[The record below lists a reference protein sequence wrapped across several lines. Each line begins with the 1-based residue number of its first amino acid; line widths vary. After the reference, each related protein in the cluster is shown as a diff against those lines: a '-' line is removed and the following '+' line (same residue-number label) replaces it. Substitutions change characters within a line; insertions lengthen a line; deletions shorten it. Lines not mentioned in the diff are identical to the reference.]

1 MSVLDPTSTDPE
13 TAARMLLED
22 VTAEVVADPYPWYRR
37 LRESDPV
44 LWRPEWQEWVV
55 TRHADAVAVLRDPR
69 TSVDPR
75 NGPAVQRDVTLD
87 PDGPI
92 GQLFSTVLLF
102 MDPPAHTRLRAL
114 VSRAFTPRSIQRL
127 RPRIGQ
133 LVDTLLDAV
142 CEEGS
147 MDLIADVAF
156 PLPVTV
162 ICELLGVPA
171 DDRELFRTRT
181 PQLAAVL
188 EGYIAQDKL
197 EAAASAAIEFALYLM
212 PLFDQR
218 RETPRD
224 DLITGLVHAEIDGER
239 LTNQELLTTTILL
252 LGAGHETTM
261 NLIGNGMLALLRN
274 PDQLERLRAD
284 PTLVRGAV
292 EELLRYD
299 SPVQLTA
306 RNVTEDIEIDGRRAK
321 RGQQLLVMLGAANRD
336 PAAFPHPETLDTG
349 RQDIHHLSF
358 SHGAHYC
365 LGASLAR
372 TEAEIALAALIARLP
387 DLRLGVAQ
395 PAWRP
400 TRTLRGLTAL
410 PLLWG

>member
-114 VSRAFTPRSIQRL
+114 VSRAFTPRSIQGL

-284 PTLVRGAV
+284 PTRVRGAV